1 MARIPVYQEQQQ
13 LSQNVPISRVS
24 APDTGADLIGR
35 SMKEVGQALGQ
46 VAKTMFDVE
55 EENAKIWSANQ
66 AATAQMD
73 WQDRMLKAQ
82 NAAAPDAA
90 NFTKSVMD
98 DFYSWSQETLQLAPN
113 NRAQKMLAQQLQR
126 LKTSVFS
133 NSVVFEQQQGRNYRF
148 ETTKDT
154 VNKYGRMLLQNP
166 DDKSLQTFLGT
177 VEASIDALNDTPTR
191 KTELK
196 KYARNILGEA
206 FINGQIER
214 DPESVVRS
222 MQTRPG
228 TGFSN
233 AVNFVL
239 DAEGGFV
246 AKDGVS
252 GAPAN
257 FGINQRANPDIDV
270 ANLTKEQAAEIY
282 RERYWNAVGANDLP
296 PALAAAAFDTAV
308 NMGVPTAKR
317 LLAAAGG
324 SPERLLQLR
333 RAEYER
339 IAASNPEQQKFLK
352 GWMNRVDKLE
362 KFVTSMPVGEEAPM
376 TGRTGNP
383 GLDLMDANKVPE
395 KMRAAQVRANQARA
409 VYRAE
414 LDQRVGD
421 ANAMAVN
428 GITNPEQLSSQE
440 FIKAYGAVDGMR
452 RFSEYQDNQMLA
464 ADINK
469 LQAMP
474 VESMNAIVAASAPK
488 PGPGYEMQAKR
499 HSIMQQAAA
508 RSLKMRSEDPALYSL
523 KSSETVNTAYSTFV
537 EVMGNRSATDVERKN
552 AATQY
557 AAASIAEQTRLGITT
572 PRLLSKSAVESIQQ
586 QFIGSTDGE
595 SIAVKIAAME
605 EMWGNNW
612 PTVYKQLVQEK
623 ALPEAA
629 IVIGSGMRGAPA
641 ADLAM
646 ASKMKTTELLVGLP
660 SDTKKNLEESVS
672 SELEDFR
679 ATMVGSDGS
688 PRTVGSNQ
696 MFNLFF
702 EETVRL
708 AAYYRSQG
716 MADSDAAKKAAAS
729 TVNNQYTFASTY
741 RVPNRDP
748 MSKQPID
755 PAMIEAGTNWA
766 LMNLQPERLFI
777 PETNRRDAFVV
788 KDYAKNIRRNGYWVT
803 SENEDGLVLFNADS
817 RSVVL
822 DSSGN
827 AILYLWAQLQ
837 DMGAPED
844 SQTDMMMVAP

>member
-24 APDTGADLIGR
+24 APDTGADMIGR

-66 AATAQMD
+66 AASAQMD
-73 WQDRMLKAQ
+73 WQDRVLKAQ
-82 NAAAPDAA
+82 NTAAPDAS

-98 DFYSWSQETLQLAPN
+98 DFHAWSQETLLTAPN
-113 NRAQKMLAQQLQR
+113 TRAQKMLAHQLQQL
-126 LKTSVFS
+126 KTNVFS
-133 NSVVFEQQQGRNYRF
+133 NSIVFEQQQGRNYRF

-177 VEASIDALNDTPTR
+177 IEASIDSLNDTPTR
-191 KTELK
+191 KGQLK
-196 KYARNILGEA
+196 EYARNVLGEA
-206 FINGQIER
+206 YVNGQIER
-214 DPESVVRS
+214 DPESVVRG
-222 MQTRPG
+222 MQTKPG
-228 TGFSN
+228 SAFNS

-270 ANLTKEQAAEIY
+270 ANLTKEQAADIY
-282 RERYWNAVGANDLP
+282 RERYWNEIGASDLP

-308 NMGVPTAKR
+308 NMGVGTAKR

-324 SPERLLQLR
+324 NPQRLLELR

-352 GWMNRVDKLE
+352 GWMNRVNKLE
-362 KFVTSMPVGEEAPM
+362 KFITDMPTEEVAAA
-376 TGRTGNP
+376 TTTGNP
-383 GLDLMDANKVPE
+383 GLDLMDANRVPE
-395 KMRAAQVRANQARA
+395 KLRAANVRANQNRA
-409 VYRAE
+409 IYRAE

-428 GITNPEQLSSQE
+428 GIVNPEQLTSQE
-440 FIKAYGAVDGMR
+440 FVKAYGAVDGMR
-452 RFSEYQDNQMLA
+452 RFTEYQDNQSLA
-464 ADINK
+464 TDINK
-469 LQAMP
+469 MQSMP
-474 VESMNAIVAASAPK
+474 VEALNAVVAASAPK
-488 PGPGYEMQAKR
+488 PGPGYELQAKR
-499 HSIMQQAAA
+499 YSIMQQAAA
-508 RSLKMRSEDPALYSL
+508 RSLKMRSEDSALYVL
-523 KSSETVNTAYSTFV
+523 KSSESVNTSYSAFV
-537 EVMGNRSATDVERKN
+537 EVMGNAQATDAERKLAADKY
-552 AATQY
+552 AAT
-557 AAASIAEQTRLGITT
+557 SIAEQQRLGITT
-572 PRLLSKSAVESIQQ
+572 PRLLSKAAVDNIQQ

-595 SIAVKIAAME
+595 SISIKVDAMAK
-605 EMWGNNW
+605 MWGNNW

-623 ALPEAA
+623 ALPDAA

-646 ASKMKTTELLVGLP
+646 ASKMKTDELLTGLP
-660 SDTKKNLEESVS
+660 SDTKKNIRESVA

-688 PRTVGSNQ
+688 PRTVGANQ
-696 MFNLFF
+696 SFNLFYQ
-702 EETVRL
+702 ETVRL

-716 MADSDAAKKAAAS
+716 MDDGEAAKKAAAATINS
-729 TVNNQYTFASTY
+729 RYTFADTY
-741 RVPNRDP
+741 RVPMEFNAGE
-748 MSKQPID
+748 ID
-755 PAMIEAGTNWA
+755 AGASYALSNITPAQLGM
-766 LMNLQPERLFI
+766 
-777 PETNRRDAFVV
+777 PETMRRDEFVG
-788 KDYAKNIRRNGYWVT
+788 KDYAKSIRRNSYWVT
-803 SENEDGLVLFNADS
+803 SPNEDGLVLFNADS
-817 RSVVL
+817 RSPVL
-822 DSSGN
+822 NASGQP
-827 AILYLWAQLQ
+827 ILYTWQQLQ
-837 DMGAPED
+837 NMGTPE
-844 SQTDMMMVAP
+844 SQPDMMIVAP